1 MQNLKLE
8 KCKLAL
14 YLRNLEEKYN
24 EGFSLIEIVLIV
36 GVLAILNAIAIP
48 SFLCF
53 PKIAKVTS
61 AMAAL
66 REIKT
71 ECALKKAEAKP
82 EIFTS
87 INLDGY
93 TIYTR
98 GGSNSCFGS
107 NGVIRVL
114 PYNADELPT
123 IYLTTE
129 SGSLTYKFKG
139 KTGTNFFEFLGMI
152 CGDWF
157 ELKILLLTESTLFGH
172 DYLAELII
180 C

>member
-1 MQNLKLE
+1 M
-8 KCKLAL
+8 
-14 YLRNLEEKYN
+14 RNLVEKYN
-24 EGFSLIEIVLIV
+24 EGFSLIELVVVI
-36 GVLAILNAIAIP
+36 GVLAIFNAISIP
-48 SFLCF
+48 SFFCF
-53 PKIAKVTS
+53 TKTS
-61 AMAAL
+61 ALAAI

-71 ECALKKAEAKP
+71 ECALKKAEGKP

-98 GGSNSCFGS
+98 GGSNSCAGT

-114 PYNADELPT
+114 PYDANEFPT

-139 KTGTNFFEFLGMI
+139 KTGTNFFGFLGMI

-157 ELKILLLTESTLFGH
+157 GIKRFLPT
-172 DYLAELII
+172 
-180 C
+180 